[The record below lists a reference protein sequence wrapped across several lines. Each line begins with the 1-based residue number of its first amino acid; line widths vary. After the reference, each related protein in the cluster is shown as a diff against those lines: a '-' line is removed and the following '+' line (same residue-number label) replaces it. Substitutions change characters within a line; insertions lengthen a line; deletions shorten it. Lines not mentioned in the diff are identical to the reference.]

1 MKRSVWSFLLPLLV
15 VLAVGLFPLVTQ
27 KDLHRETAFTL
38 LRAVA
43 LAASLNIILGFTGYV
58 SFGHVVFYGL
68 GGYVAF
74 YLVAVKGWPFWA
86 AMLMGG
92 VAAALLAYLIGA
104 GILRLRGAYFAL
116 VTIGVNEAMKAFIY
130 NFQPFGGPTGLTM
143 NFAVYK
149 AYGGPKAVLWMTYYW
164 LFAIA
169 ILLVLVTYWIRTS
182 KFGLGLLSIR
192 EDEDAAEVMGVRTA
206 RFKTWAFTL
215 SAFFPG
221 LVGAIFFFRNA
232 SIEPHDAFPLHV
244 SIESIVMVM
253 LGGQGTV
260 IGPLVGGI
268 GYQWMRVF
276 LLTNPLLKNIQL
288 AVAGALLLLIV
299 LFIPAGLVGWLR
311 RRFPATRRFLL

>member
-1 MKRSVWSFLLPLLV
+1 MKRSLWTLFLPVLV
-15 VLAVGLFPLVTQ
+15 VLAVGLYPLLTQ
-27 KDLHRETAFTL
+27 QDVHRETSFTL

-74 YLVAVKGWPFWA
+74 YLVAEKGWPFWSA
-86 AMLMGG
+86 VLMGG
-92 VAAALLAYLIGA
+92 LAAALLAFLIGA

-130 NFQPFGGPTGLTM
+130 NFQPFGGPVGLTM

-149 AYGGPKAVLWMTYYW
+149 AYGGPRAVLWMTYHW
-164 LFAIA
+164 LF
-169 ILLVLVTYWIRTS
+169 VVTLIVVAVSYWIRVS

-192 EDEDAAEVMGVRTA
+192 EDEDAAEVMGVRTSW
-206 RFKTWAFTL
+206 FKTWAFTL

-260 IGPLVGGI
+260 IGPILGSI

-276 LLTNPLLKNIQL
+276 LLTNRLLKNIQL
-288 AVAGALLLLIV
+288 AVAGGLLLLIV